1 MRHLEKPIRVAVHY
15 CVVMSDVC
23 DGWDVF
29 IGVTLVGM
37 FISYYLYALISICR
51 KSDGLATTN
60 R

>member
-1 MRHLEKPIRVAVHY
+1 MRHLEKPIRVAIHF
-15 CVVMSDVC
+15 CVVRSDVC

-29 IGVTLVGM
+29 IGVTLIGM

-51 KSDGLATTN
+51 KGEGLGTIN

>member
-1 MRHLEKPIRVAVHY
+1 MRHLEKPIRVAIHY
-15 CVVMSDVC
+15 CVVRSDVC

-29 IGVTLVGM
+29 IGVTLIGM

-51 KSDGLATTN
+51 KREGSGTIN